1 MAFIKWQ
8 DEFLV
13 GIPKVDEQH
22 RKLLET
28 INDLHL
34 LLHTRV
40 SPEKLKDIVFFL
52 NEYVVEHFGTE
63 EALMKAS
70 TALPEKLRERH
81 FREHRFFVDKIQ
93 EFTGTLETESANKE
107 GYLLDIFEF
116 LGHWFADHIL
126 KIDKETAAYLRQDRE
141 LRNKNEEESL
151 PHGNG

>member
-1 MAFIKWQ
+1 MKFKEERMAFIKWQ

-34 LLHTRV
+34 LLHTQV
-40 SPEKLKDIVFFL
+40 SPEKLKDIIFFL

-63 EALMKAS
+63 EAMMKRS
-70 TALPEKLRERH
+70 KHLPEELREKH

-93 EFTGTLETESANKE
+93 EFTGVLETEAAIQN
-107 GYLLDIFEF
+107 GQLLELFEF
-116 LGHWFADHIL
+116 LGHWFANHIL
-126 KIDKETAAYLRQDRE
+126 QIDKETAAYLRQD
-141 LRNKNEEESL
+141 SY
-151 PHGNG
+151 